1 MKIRKK
7 LPKKILKSKIP
18 EIFTQICHV
27 CPYLIQI
34 FSENNSGKKKAKNQN
49 KVGGASVRGKKLK
62 KFLNFMGGA
71 ADDESLNV
79 VAVAPPSPADTK
91 EVSSIEIVEKTRET
105 KAVSASGRRANE
117 FYLSKIQALEKVLV
131 EMRKKKQKRKGQQS
145 QECRFV
151 FFWAI
156 DRRRQ
161 HFKAQDSS
169 GSLHF

>member
-1 MKIRKK
+1 MKIQKK
-7 LPKKILKSKIP
+7 QPKKIA

-27 CPYLIQI
+27 CPYLLQI

-49 KVGGASVRGKKLK
+49 KVGSGVRGKKLK
-62 KFLNFMGGA
+62 NFLNFMGGA
-71 ADDESLNV
+71 AHDESLNV
-79 VAVAPPSPADTK
+79 VAVAPPSPADT
-91 EVSSIEIVEKTRET
+91 EEESSIEIVEKTRET

-131 EMRKKKQKRKGQQS
+131 EMRKKKRKKKGQQS

-151 FFWAI
+151 FFRAI

-161 HFKAQDSS
+161 HF
-169 GSLHF
+169 

>member
-1 MKIRKK
+1 M
-7 LPKKILKSKIP
+7 
-18 EIFTQICHV
+18 
-27 CPYLIQI
+27 IQI

-49 KVGGASVRGKKLK
+49 KVGGSSVRGKKLK

-79 VAVAPPSPADTK
+79 VAEAPPSPADTK

-156 DRRRQ
+156 YTRCQ
-161 HFKAQDSS
+161 HFLLQDS
-169 GSLHF
+169 

>member
-49 KVGGASVRGKKLK
+49 KVGGGGGGGVKGKKLK
-62 KFLNFMGGA
+62 KFFNFMGGA

-91 EVSSIEIVEKTRET
+91 EESSIEIVEKTRET

-117 FYLSKIQALEKVLV
+117 FYLSKIQVNLC
-131 EMRKKKQKRKGQQS
+131 QKLL
-145 QECRFV
+145 F
-151 FFWAI
+151 
-156 DRRRQ
+156 
-161 HFKAQDSS
+161 
-169 GSLHF
+169 LHQLTLNMTTDCSWSHQFST

>member
-1 MKIRKK
+1 MKIQKK
-7 LPKKILKSKIP
+7 QPKKIA

-27 CPYLIQI
+27 CPYLLQI

-49 KVGGASVRGKKLK
+49 KVGGGGGGVKGKKLK
-62 KFLNFMGGA
+62 KFFNFMGRA

-79 VAVAPPSPADTK
+79 VAVAPPSPSDT
-91 EVSSIEIVEKTRET
+91 EEESSIEIVEKTRET

-131 EMRKKKQKRKGQQS
+131 EMRKKKRKRKGQQS

-151 FFWAI
+151 FFRAI

-161 HFKAQDSS
+161 LFLAQDSS